1 MSNMTQQGGAPDF
14 RERMSKGIIYTIVTG
29 TLAIGVF
36 LLIAEICFNK
46 GNSGIPFV
54 TQSLLPL
61 WGTWVGTIL
70 AFYFG
75 KSNFEAV
82 SKSYQEVIRKLTPEE
97 KIASLRVKDVMVPF
111 DKIVALTYG
120 KDKGRRLED
129 ILNIEDFK
137 QRSRYAI
144 FHEDGTLAY
153 IVHRSEFTRYISDN
167 VFNGRPIEEVKAT
180 TLEEFIHDGLNMPE
194 PPAWISAVA
203 FVPATANLLE
213 AKQAMD
219 AVKKCHDVFITLN
232 GKKEEPV
239 LGLITNS
246 MILEHSKV

>member
-1 MSNMTQQGGAPDF
+1 MNDITQQSSAPDF
-14 RERMSKGIIYTIVTG
+14 REKMSKGIIYTIVIG

-36 LLIAEICFNK
+36 LLIAEICFDK
-46 GNSGIPFV
+46 VSSGISFV

-82 SKSYQEVIRKLTPEE
+82 SKSYQEVIKKLTPEE
-97 KIASLRVKDVMVPF
+97 KIASMKVKDVMIPF
-111 DKIVALTYG
+111 DKIVALTYE
-120 KDKGRRLED
+120 KDKDRKLED

-144 FHEDGTLAY
+144 FHKDGTLAY
-153 IVHRSEFTRYISDN
+153 IIHRSEFTFYISDS
-167 VFNGRPIEEVKAT
+167 VFKGRQVDEVKAT
-180 TLEEFIHDGLNMPE
+180 TLEKFIHDGLQAPE
-194 PPAWISAVA
+194 APMWITAVA
-203 FVPATANLLE
+203 FVAATTNLLE

-219 AVKKCHDVFITLN
+219 AVKKCHDVFVTLN
-232 GKKEEPV
+232 GKKAEPV
-239 LGLITNS
+239 LGLITNT